1 MWIKVKGLQY
11 FHLQTPLI
19 RVQQIFSRMSVAS
32 MHVLG
37 RSLQTLAIAALILFL
52 LSFNKHHSLEI
63 NERQISSGSLP
74 KNSGCGHGL
83 LNNSCYP
90 IPAPAQN
97 DGPWNEDSEYSRV
110 LVVPCM
116 KEDEVIWIKQELPE
130 IAKAVYVVNDS
141 TAFIHP
147 PKNKGHEVMVYLTY
161 IIDNYA
167 RLPNVSIFM
176 HAHRWTHH
184 NDGLLDND
192 AVQMISRLSDNH
204 VIRRGYVNLRCEW
217 DPGCPE
223 WLHPVNFQASLGKQE
238 EAVLSRCWRELFP
251 SDPVPPFLSQ
261 PCCAQFAVSKERI
274 LSIPMSRYMFYRDW
288 MLTTPL
294 SDYISGR
301 IWEYLWQYMFSGE
314 YANCPLE
321 HVCYCD
327 GFGICFGGEIQY
339 QDFIE
344 LKMEM
349 EKMELK
355 LDDLDT
361 GANRE
366 KQLIRDWH
374 GTRITSFS
382 DLQPTYLSDQVQAMK
397 KELKS
402 RKIDALERGE
412 YAQNRAEECGRPWK
426 QGDGF

>member
-1 MWIKVKGLQY
+1 
-11 FHLQTPLI
+11 
-19 RVQQIFSRMSVAS
+19 MSVAAV
-32 MHVLG
+32 HVLG
-37 RSLQTLAIAALILFL
+37 RLLQTLAIATFILFL
-52 LSFNKHHSLEI
+52 LSIYESQSLDI
-63 NERQISSGSLP
+63 NEGQLSSGKLLKSSSS
-74 KNSGCGHGL
+74 SGGCGGHGL
-83 LNNSCYP
+83 LNISCHS
-90 IPAPAQN
+90 IPVSAQIG
-97 DGPWNEDSEYSRV
+97 GPRNEGSVSVYSRV

-116 KEDEVIWIKQELPE
+116 KEDEVVWIKQELPE

-141 TAFIHP
+141 TAFMHP

-167 RLPNVSIFM
+167 SLPNVSIFM

-184 NDGLLDND
+184 NDGLLDHD
-192 AVQMISRLSDNH
+192 AVEMISRLSDNH

-223 WLHPVNFQASLGKQE
+223 WLHPVHSQASLAKQE
-238 EAVLSRCWRELFP
+238 EEVLSRCWGELFP

-261 PCCAQFAVSKERI
+261 PCCAQFALSKERI
-274 LSIPMSRYMFYRDW
+274 LSIPMSRYLFYRDW
-288 MLTTPL
+288 ILTTPL

-339 QDFIE
+339 QAFVE

-349 EKMELK
+349 ENLEMK
-355 LDDLDT
+355 LHDWNR
-361 GANRE
+361 GANNRE
-366 KQLIRDWH
+366 KQSISHWH

-382 DLQPTYLSDQVQAMK
+382 DLQPAYLSDQVQAMK
-397 KELKS
+397 KELQS
-402 RKIDALERGE
+402 RKMDALERGRQ
-412 YAQNRAEECGRPWK
+412 AQNRAEECGRPWK